1 MASLRFK
8 TIVGILLLLIMLG
21 ACARKVPEKPVDMSG
36 LTPCGPRT
44 RATSCPDFS
53 QPTCGF
59 HADRS
64 NQTFPSPCVACI
76 DASIIGY
83 ADGECQAS

>member
-1 MASLRFK
+1 MTQSSIR
-8 TIVGILLLLIMLG
+8 TILGIFLLLVMLF
-21 ACARKVPEKPVDMSG
+21 ACAKKAPEKPVDMTG

-44 RATSCPDFS
+44 RATTCPDFS

-83 ADGECQAS
+83 ADGECTK